1 MLVILHRL
9 KQFSAA
15 DVASLRT
22 ELVELCGENLLDVVA
37 VIINNR
43 EVLSAEFQV
52 LIDVQIENVFC
63 SKGGAEAAYEGSQ
76 VLNSTYF

>member
-15 DVASLRT
+15 DVASLRS
-22 ELVELCGENLLDVVA
+22 ELIELCGENLLDVVA

-43 EVLSAEFQV
+43 EVLLAEFQV
-52 LIDVQIENVFC
+52 QIDVQIENVFLFERGC
-63 SKGGAEAAYEGSQ
+63 
-76 VLNSTYF
+76 

>member
-9 KQFSAA
+9 KQFSSA

-43 EVLSAEFQV
+43 ETLSAEFQV
-52 LIDVQIENVFC
+52 LIVVLPRFFFKCIFVF
-63 SKGGAEAAYEGSQ
+63 
-76 VLNSTYF
+76 YFILG